1 MITSKDCPAFGGVY
15 KLAAVLDEKT
25 GEFIPKIKLSENTEK
40 ITNPGNKKILRI
52 YDKQTCKIRADL
64 ICLTDETYD
73 PSEDLIIFDPLE
85 TWKKTKIKGGS
96 YTLREMLVPI
106 FKNGVCV
113 YTSPS
118 VMEIR
123 DICIREKDTLWDE
136 TKRLANPHKV
146 YVDLSS
152 KLYHIKSDLL
162 EQMGREAL
170 SLS

>member
-1 MITSKDCPAFGGVY
+1 MPVA
-15 KLAAVLDEKT
+15 
-25 GEFIPKIKLSENTEK
+25 
-40 ITNPGNKKILRI
+40 
-52 YDKQTCKIRADL
+52 
-64 ICLTDETYD
+64 DETYD

-96 YTLREMLVPI
+96 YTLREMLVPV

-152 KLYHIKSDLL
+152 RLYHIKSDLL